1 MAKLDVMTS
10 MITSRKIPISTGA
23 AIIFLVIIDLLMT
36 RQILAYNNDTET
48 IMFVLTVVIG
58 YGLGSW
64 ILLGYVKQVSKEI
77 RAKSRFMNLI
87 HWAVTIIQ
95 FCFLGMLLFMLFS
108 NTTGFFSP
116 LVFATSSIF
125 ATVIMG
131 ITTFTFFSW
140 YKLSKHKNMTILLY
154 GIAALTLALSIAE
167 DAGTKLSMVKIVQEK
182 SPVGATTQSSF
193 LYKPSQKYNAEIE
206 YKVVNPHTTTLYIL
220 PISNLTYYNLL
231 NSTVIP
237 IGFVFR
243 WIASTML
250 LRDFY
255 KRIGKVPISFW
266 IILSLPLIFYL
277 VGKMPGF
284 FSGESLSG
292 VEEPY
297 RYYFRILFRA
307 GTIAG
312 NILFGLPFFMAARS
326 MISSQVKDYLTI
338 SAIGFVLIG
347 VSLSTSALQ
356 QTYGMAAHS
365 LVLLSSYLFTIG
377 LYSSVISVSQD
388 SSLRE
393 VIRKSSRD
401 VSKLLDVLGT
411 PDMKQEI
418 QTRVL
423 NVAREQQEIL
433 TQKTGVHSSL
443 TEHDMKQYL
452 GSVLKEIKVLQDV
465 DEILK
470 KGRDILEKSIE
481 FVICSKIGSLRLV
494 YNNYFGLYEKVM
506 IKYKNKEH
514 KGIMLVTSVDKDSIE
529 LVRKFL
535 DIGVQI
541 RHVNDMP
548 PIDFAASDKEMIAT
562 IQKTEGGYEIQNLL
576 VSNESAYM
584 KHFVSIFE
592 QLWNSGVNAK
602 ERIKVIEQGFEPE
615 FFEVITDRQKAS
627 QILVELA
634 KSIRREA
641 LLLLP
646 NDVAMIRMD
655 RLGIL
660 DYLIKSSQQ
669 NGARIQIICPLSP
682 KNSEIIKQMSVNAS
696 NIKILNGKNSSSG
709 MFIVDS
715 TKFLRAELQEPNA
728 HEFSQAIGFS
738 IYSNSRQSVDSFKS
752 IFELL
757 WDQTELAE
765 QLKMHDKMQ
774 QEFINIAA
782 HELRTPIQPILA
794 LTEVVRSKIKDTEL
808 GELLDVVNRNAKR
821 LLRLTEELLDIT
833 RIESQSLRLKKE
845 RLKLNEIIEN
855 VVTDSQNHILNEQN
869 HKMKLEFTSNKEDV
883 FVQADKQRIVQVISN
898 LLDNAIKFID
908 WEQEGDI
915 IQIKTEKK
923 KYVDGAI
930 GCGGSSDYTH
940 VIISVRD
947 SGKGI
952 DPEIMPRLFTKFTT
966 KSLHGTGL
974 GLYISKNIVEAHSGR
989 IWAENNKDNRGATF
1003 YFSLPLSNRDT

>member
-1 MAKLDVMTS
+1 V
-10 MITSRKIPISTGA
+10 SRKIAIPAGI
-23 AIIFLVIIDLLMT
+23 AIIILAIIALLMT
-36 RQILAYNNDTET
+36 RQILVYNNDTET
-48 IMFVLTVVIG
+48 VMFVMTIVIG
-58 YGLGSW
+58 YGFGSW
-64 ILLGYVKQVSKEI
+64 ILLGYVKQVSNEI
-77 RAKSRFMNLI
+77 RAKSSFINLM
-87 HWAVTIIQ
+87 HWAVTITQ
-95 FCFLGMLLFMLFS
+95 FSLLGILLFILFS
-108 NTTGFFSP
+108 NTTGFLSP
-116 LVFATSSIF
+116 SVFAISSIS
-125 ATVIMG
+125 ATIIMG
-131 ITTFTFFSW
+131 VITFKFFSW
-140 YKLSKHKNMTILLY
+140 YKLSNNKNLTVLFY

-167 DAGTKLSMVKIVQEK
+167 DAGTKLLMVQIVQEK
-182 SPVGATTQSSF
+182 SPPGATTKSSF

-206 YKVVNPHTTTLYIL
+206 YKVVNPHATTLYIL
-220 PISNLTYYNLL
+220 PNSNLTYYNLL
-231 NSTVIP
+231 NSIVLP

-250 LRDFY
+250 LREFY
-255 KRIGKVPISFW
+255 RRIGKLPISFW
-266 IILSLPLIFYL
+266 IVLSLPLIFYL

-297 RYYFRILFRA
+297 RFYFRIIFRA

-326 MISSQVKDYLTI
+326 MISFQVKDYLTI

-347 VSLSTSALQ
+347 ISLSTSALQ
-356 QTYGMAAHS
+356 PTYGMAAHS
-365 LVLLSSYLFTIG
+365 LVLLSSYLFAIG

-393 VIRKSSRD
+393 IIRKSTRD

-411 PDMKQEI
+411 REMKQEI
-418 QTRVL
+418 ETRVL
-423 NVAREQQEIL
+423 NLAREQQEIL

-443 TEHDMKQYL
+443 TEHDMKQYV

-465 DEILK
+465 DEILR
-470 KGRDILEKSIE
+470 KGRDILEKSFE
-481 FVICSKIGSLRLV
+481 FLICSKIGSLRLV
-494 YNNYFGLYEKVM
+494 YNNYFDLYEKVM
-506 IKYKNKEH
+506 VRYKNMGH
-514 KGIMLVTSVDKDSIE
+514 KGIMLVTSIDKDSIE

-541 RHVNDMP
+541 RHVKDMP

-576 VSNESAYM
+576 VSNEPAYM

-602 ERIKVIEQGFEPE
+602 ERIIAIEQGLEPE
-615 FFEVITDRQKAS
+615 FFEVITDKQKAS
-627 QILVELA
+627 QILVDLA
-634 KSIRREA
+634 KSVKREA

-660 DYLIKSSQQ
+660 DYLVISSQQ
-669 NGARIQIICPLSP
+669 NSATIQIICPLSA
-682 KNSEIIKQMSVNAS
+682 KNSDIIKQMSANAP
-696 NIKILNGKNSSSG
+696 NIKILNGKDSSSG

-715 TKFLRAELQEPNA
+715 AKFLRAELKEPKA
-728 HEFSQAIGFS
+728 KEFSEAIGFT
-738 IYSNSRQSVDSFKS
+738 IYSNSRRSIDSFKS
-752 IFELL
+752 VFELL
-757 WDQTELAE
+757 WDQTELTE
-765 QLKMHDKMQ
+765 QLKIHDKMQ

-782 HELRTPIQPILA
+782 HELRTPIQPILG
-794 LTEVVRSKIKDTEL
+794 LTEVVRSKIKDVEL
-808 GELLDVVNRNAKR
+808 AELLDVVNRNAKR
-821 LLRLTEELLDIT
+821 LHRLTEDLLDIT

-855 VVTDSQNHILNEQN
+855 VVTDSQNHILKEQN
-869 HKMKLEFTSNKEDV
+869 HKMKLEFTYNKEDV

-908 WEQEGDI
+908 GEQEGGV
-915 IQIKTEKK
+915 IQIRTEKK
-923 KYVDGAI
+923 KYVDG
-930 GCGGSSDYTH
+930 GRSDYTH
-940 VIISVRD
+940 VMVSVRD

-952 DPEIMPRLFTKFTT
+952 DPEIMTKLFTKFTT
-966 KSLHGTGL
+966 TSMHGTGL
-974 GLYISKNIVEAHSGR
+974 GLYISKNIVEAHDGK
-989 IWAENNKDNRGATF
+989 IWAENNGDGKGATF
-1003 YFSLPLSNRDT
+1003 YFSLPLSK